1 MTPALA
7 SGGPRSTFLMYHE
20 LLVPGRSPV
29 QAGAGP
35 RPYLLPLAT
44 FREQVRV
51 VRALGLRGAS
61 VTETLAFT
69 GQPTVALTFDDGYA
83 SDWVAAAEVLYE
95 IGFGA
100 TFYVTTSLIGTPGYV
115 SRADVRALCR
125 SGFEIGCH
133 TATHPMLTQIP
144 LSKLAPEI
152 AGAKAWLADL
162 LGRPVRHFACP
173 GGRYDQHVIDAVKDA
188 GYETCANSLRHGNG
202 PSTSR
207 WELGRVTVTA
217 DMGLAEF
224 AAICQGRAMWRR
236 ELADRVRGALKGAL
250 EPRALDRAA

>member
-1 MTPALA
+1 VTATPVGTGA
-7 SGGPRSTFLMYHE
+7 RTTFLVYHE

-35 RPYLLPLAT
+35 RPYLLPLAS
-44 FREQVRV
+44 FRTQVRV
-51 VRALGLRGAS
+51 LRALGLRGVS
-61 VTETLAFT
+61 VTEALEFT
-69 GQPTVALTFDDGYA
+69 GRPSVALTFDDGYA

-95 IGFGA
+95 VGFGA
-100 TFYVTTSLIGTPGYV
+100 TFYVTTSLVGTPGYV

-133 TATHPMLTQIP
+133 TATHPMLTQVP
-144 LSKLAPEI
+144 VAELAPEI

-173 GGRYDQHVIDAVKDA
+173 GGRYDQRVLDAVKSA
-188 GYETCANSLRHGNG
+188 GYETCANSYRHSNG

-207 WELGRVTVTA
+207 WELGRVAVTA
-217 DMGLAEF
+217 DMRVAEF
-224 AAICQGRAMWRR
+224 AEICQGRALWRR
-236 ELADRVRGALKGAL
+236 ELADRVRGAIKGVL
-250 EPRALDRAA
+250 EPRAIARAA